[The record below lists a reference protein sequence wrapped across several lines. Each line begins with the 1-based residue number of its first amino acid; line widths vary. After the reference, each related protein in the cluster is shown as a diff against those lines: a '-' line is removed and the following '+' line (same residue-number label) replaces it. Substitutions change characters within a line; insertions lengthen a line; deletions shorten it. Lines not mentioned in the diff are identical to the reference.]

1 MSLMWTAGL
10 AIIVL
15 VEKPAPTV
23 AKLAPHS
30 AFLLLGA
37 CFYVAFALEE
47 SKGPAP
53 IRPGPPV

>member
-1 MSLMWTAGL
+1 MWTAGL